1 MSTRTTYYNLT
12 KPDADE
18 HVLRTVIN
26 QNYDAIDLQM
36 HANAEAAKD
45 AAESLAAAYD
55 ETASYS
61 AGDFCIYQNKL
72 LKANASTTG
81 TFNPADWDET
91 TIEAEF
97 EPKGTWTL
105 YETYTVDTG
114 AATIQRPLPAKVKGI
129 FVHCTLAAGAANASF
144 GVVIQFSNN
153 MRRSISDQDNVI
165 QTSTIYVIGQY
176 IRDGANFWS
185 GFLSERSTVGT
196 GNQPI
201 RERMDNFYL
210 TDLFPTLVEFR
221 TQTSGQ
227 VIPTGSVFKIY
238 VKQ

>member
-72 LKANASTTG
+72 LKANKTTTG
-81 TFNPADWDET
+81 TFTPADWDET
-91 TIEAEF
+91 TIAAEF
-97 EPKGTWTL
+97 EKRSVWQL
-105 YETYTVDTG
+105 FETYTVDT
-114 AATIQRPLPAKVKGI
+114 AARTIQRQLPAKTNGV
-129 FVHCTLAAGAANASF
+129 FVRFTLAAAADNAEF
-144 GVVIQFSNN
+144 GIVVKTTTRHGLGDLANY
-153 MRRSISDQDNVI
+153 I
-165 QTSTIYVIGQY
+165 QTSTGYGLAQY
-176 IRDGANFWS
+176 TRDGNFWR
-185 GFLSERSTVGT
+185 GFLTQRVGSLQSSGTHTERLDGFALDAADAEY
-196 GNQPI
+196 I
-201 RERMDNFYL
+201 
-210 TDLFPTLVEFR
+210 EFR
-221 TQTSGQ
+221 TNTSGA
-227 VIPTGSVFKIY
+227 VVPAGSQFEIY
-238 VKQ
+238 TRS

>member
-36 HANAEAAKD
+36 HANAEAAQD

-81 TFNPADWDET
+81 TFTPADWDET

-97 EPKGTWTL
+97 ERRHVWQHF
-105 YETYTVDTG
+105 ETYTVDT
-114 AATIQRPLPAKVKGI
+114 ASQYIRRTLPAGTNGV
-129 FVHCTLAAGAANASF
+129 FVRFTLAAASANAEF
-144 GVVIQFSNN
+144 GIVVKTAARHGIGDIANY
-153 MRRSISDQDNVI
+153 I
-165 QTSTIYVIGQY
+165 QTSTGYGLAQY
-176 IRDGANFWS
+176 TKDGNFWR
-185 GFLSERSTVGT
+185 GFLTQRVNSLQASATHTERL
-196 GNQPI
+196 
-201 RERMDNFYL
+201 DNFAIDS
-210 TDLFPTLVEFR
+210 TDAEYIEFR
-221 TQTSGQ
+221 TNTGGAVVPSG
-227 VIPTGSVFKIY
+227 SKFEIY
-238 VKQ
+238 TRS